1 MISCRSDQLGVL
13 LAFKHC
19 SYTAWGQGYVHSY
32 KQSEGVLSGTIWFV
46 LQRMVSWPRNICKTE
61 HWNRPL
67 CYSRNKWH
75 PTVRKGCQL
84 IALRCRAVVCVRV
97 SDDKQ
102 NIDNAFMRIF
112 FCLVLFF
119 FFEILSIPLQYC
131 TVCCVLLW
139 RFVKEHVV
147 YIQI

>member
-112 FCLVLFF
+112 FLSGSLFF
-119 FFEILSIPLQYC
+119 SLRYYLFHYNTVQSVVYC
-131 TVCCVLLW
+131 CEGLW
-139 RFVKEHVV
+139 RNV
-147 YIQI
+147 